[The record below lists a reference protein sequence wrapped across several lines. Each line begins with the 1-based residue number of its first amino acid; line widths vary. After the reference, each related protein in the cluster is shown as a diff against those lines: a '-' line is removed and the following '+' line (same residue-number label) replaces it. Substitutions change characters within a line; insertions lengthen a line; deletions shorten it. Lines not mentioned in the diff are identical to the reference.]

1 MHDRAVS
8 YGVLGA
14 VAGTHDAVGILHL
27 HLAALVGAHGA
38 ERLILTRR
46 RLGHNNGR
54 GAVGQAC
61 RLAHA
66 HCGGGTYLN
75 GAFGRG
81 NVGVTFSAGGEQR
94 TGCDGTGDE
103 GCAAGEDASRR
114 IRLCGID
121 CGVDG
126 CRFSSRGGACLLRA
140 AASVGCGH
148 GGSFRVLSPPYAG
161 LGEKS
166 NESRLSLVPACTR
179 EENKNAGRAVASAT
193 HPTGTHI
200 YSTLEKS
207 TPGGGQKSAQS
218 RGQPDPSATNA
229 HRTRRAHPAG
239 SARHNEPAAPSRGGE
254 HNRS

>member
-1 MHDRAVS
+1 MS
-8 YGVLGA
+8 
-14 VAGTHDAVGILHL
+14 
-27 HLAALVGAHGA
+27 
-38 ERLILTRR
+38 
-46 RLGHNNGR
+46 
-54 GAVGQAC
+54 QAC

-114 IRLCGID
+114 INLGGSC
-121 CGVDG
+121 CSVDG
-126 CRFSSRGGACLLRA
+126 IRLNCGRCSSARFSSRGGACLLRA

-161 LGEKS
+161 LGQKS
-166 NESRLSLVPACTR
+166 NESRLSLVHVCTR
-179 EENKNAGRAVASAT
+179 NKILWQTTVSNSRGAQNAGRAVASAT
-193 HPTGTHI
+193 HPTGTHV
-200 YSTLEKS
+200 YSALVKS

-229 HRTRRAHPAG
+229 HRTR
-239 SARHNEPAAPSRGGE
+239 
-254 HNRS
+254 

>member
-38 ERLILTRR
+38 ERLVLTRG
-46 RLGHNNGR
+46 RLGDDNGR

-61 RLAHA
+61 RLAHT
-66 HCGGGTYLN
+66 HCRGGTHLN
-75 GAFGRG
+75 GAFGCG

-103 GCAAGEDASRR
+103 GCAAGKDARR
-114 IRLCGID
+114 RFSCCGID

-126 CRFSSRGGACLLRA
+126 IRFNCGRCSGGGACLLRA
-140 AASVGCGH
+140 AASVGRGH

-161 LGEKS
+161 LG
-166 NESRLSLVPACTR
+166 
-179 EENKNAGRAVASAT
+179 
-193 HPTGTHI
+193 
-200 YSTLEKS
+200 
-207 TPGGGQKSAQS
+207 
-218 RGQPDPSATNA
+218 
-229 HRTRRAHPAG
+229 
-239 SARHNEPAAPSRGGE
+239 
-254 HNRS
+254 